1 MPIAIPSLS
10 IEIAKS
16 CNLSCDGCNHFSNLS
31 GLKSLLTAD
40 DVAEN
45 IVPWATHLA
54 PAVFRVVG
62 GEPFICPDILASLS
76 VIHKTF
82 PAARIDIFTN
92 GLLLKN
98 DKFDDEFG
106 ASLAS
111 LGAGIRVSVHSLEP
125 SFLDR
130 LKPVRDK
137 LKHWHKQYKL
147 GFEFADAVTTWTW
160 PYKHIDGKIHP
171 YADNDQRRSWDKCV
185 GKWCKQIYNGKI
197 YKCQLTAYLQDVID
211 KLDDSFL
218 PYLQYSPIA
227 PTASPEEMAV
237 FFSREDEWAC
247 AACPANPQK
256 FIKAV

>member
-16 CNLSCDGCNHFSNLS
+16 CNLACDGCNHFSNLS
-31 GLKSLLTAD
+31 GLKGVLTAD

-45 IVPWATHLA
+45 INPWAVHLA
-54 PAVFRVVG
+54 PAIFRIVG
-62 GEPFICPDILASLS
+62 GEPFICPDILASLA
-76 VIHKTF
+76 VVRKAF
-82 PAARIDIFTN
+82 PDSRIDIFTN

-98 DKFDDEFG
+98 DKFDDYFG
-106 ASLAS
+106 ESLAA
-111 LGAGIRVSVHSLEP
+111 LGVRVRVSVHSLEP
-125 SFLDR
+125 AFLDR

-137 LKHWHKQYKL
+137 LKHWRAKYTL
-147 GFEFADAVTTWTW
+147 DFEFADAVTTWTW

-171 YADNDQRRSWDKCV
+171 YADNNQTKSWDKCV
-185 GKWCKQIYNGKI
+185 GKWCKQIYKGKI

-218 PYLQYSPIA
+218 PYLNYTPISH
-227 PTASPEEMAV
+227 TATPEEMAE
-237 FFSREDEWAC
+237 FFSRKDEWVC